1 MEAERESVKY
11 KQVEFMTKHVGEEFD
26 GVISGITPFGIF
38 VELIANKC
46 EGMIR
51 VDEIRDELMYDEAR
65 RRLVS
70 LTHSNNYELGDTIR
84 IKVKKA
90 DLAHRRLDFTPAG

>member
-1 MEAERESVKY
+1 VKY
-11 KQVEFMTKHVGEEFD
+11 KQVEFMTRHVGEEFD
-26 GVISGITPFGIF
+26 GVISGITPYGVF

-46 EGMIR
+46 EGMVH
-51 VDEIRDELMYDEAR
+51 VDEIRDELMYDESR

-70 LTHSNNYELGDTIR
+70 LTKGRNYELGDAIR

-90 DLAHRRLDFTPAG
+90 DLGQRRLDFAVAG